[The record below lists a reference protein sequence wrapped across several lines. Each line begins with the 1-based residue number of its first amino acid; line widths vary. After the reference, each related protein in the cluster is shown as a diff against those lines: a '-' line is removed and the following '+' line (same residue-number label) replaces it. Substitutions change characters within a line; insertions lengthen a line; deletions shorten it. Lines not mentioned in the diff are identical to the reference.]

1 MKLVRSAAITTLLFL
16 ALSAIGGSVP
26 LIEDP
31 SGQMI
36 HMPLSLLKHSPFSS
50 FLIPAIILLVAN
62 GLFCLGVLWVTW
74 RRYPG
79 YAGFITA
86 QGIVLAG
93 WLLVE
98 IVMLQVIVNLHYVY
112 GVVALILVC
121 CGLRLQK
128 LEKQPP
134 VRE

>member
-1 MKLVRSAAITTLLFL
+1 
-16 ALSAIGGSVP
+16 
-26 LIEDP
+26 
-31 SGQMI
+31 MI

-62 GLFCLGVLWVTW
+62 GLWCLWVLWMTW

-79 YAGFITA
+79 YPAFITA
-86 QGIVLAG
+86 QGIILAG

-98 IVMLQVIVNLHYVY
+98 IIMLQVIVNLHYVY
-112 GVVALILVC
+112 GVVALILLL

-128 LEKQPP
+128 LERQPS
-134 VRE
+134 VKG